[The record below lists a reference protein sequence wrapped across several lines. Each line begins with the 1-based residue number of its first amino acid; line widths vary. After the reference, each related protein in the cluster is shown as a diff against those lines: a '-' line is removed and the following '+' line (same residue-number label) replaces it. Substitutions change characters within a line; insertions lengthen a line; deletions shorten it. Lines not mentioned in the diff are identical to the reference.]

1 MKNREDF
8 KEYIEAFLK
17 QNSYL
22 NLISKNDEKFLWEKH
37 IFDSLA
43 IGKFFEKYFSKDFLE
58 DRKIG
63 GLEDRLFNDSSL
75 SETLKHQLTDNSL
88 TSYLPIFQPSEINP
102 STDNNFP
109 LSTFHFQLLDIGTGG
124 GFPAV
129 PIAIMYPEIEVF
141 ALDSIRKKIN
151 AIENIKAELG
161 LKNLHTICDRAE
173 NIVECKKVKG
183 LESVLEG
190 KRVGSSEGK
199 LINKSSLGKI
209 SQELQF
215 DNSLP
220 SYPPALLP
228 SNNNNIRETLQVQH
242 SDNIPSY
249 LPTLLPSK
257 FDLITSRAVA
267 PIKVIVE
274 YAMPLLKND
283 GYFIAYKSIKA
294 QEEIEEAKQ
303 TLKKH
308 KAKVVDIIR
317 YDLPLKENFTR
328 NLVVI
333 KRY

>member
-8 KEYIEAFLK
+8 QEYIKAFLE

-43 IGKFFEKYFSKDFLE
+43 IEKFFEKYFFAAKQLRSQAAKLDN
-58 DRKIG
+58 R
-63 GLEDRLFNDSSL
+63 
-75 SETLKHQLTDNSL
+75 ETLKEQLTDKNLS
-88 TSYLPIFQPSEINP
+88 TFQPFNL
-102 STDNNFP
+102 STNNNFP

-151 AIENIKAELG
+151 AIENIKAEL
-161 LKNLHTICDRAE
+161 KINNLYTICNRAE
-173 NIVECKKVKG
+173 NIKNQK
-183 LESVLEG
+183 
-190 KRVGSSEGK
+190 
-199 LINKSSLGKI
+199 
-209 SQELQF
+209 F
-215 DNSLP
+215 
-220 SYPPALLP
+220 
-228 SNNNNIRETLQVQH
+228 NI
-242 SDNIPSY
+242 
-249 LPTLLPSK
+249 
-257 FDLITSRAVA
+257 ITSRAVA

-274 YAMPLLKND
+274 YAMPLLKDD

-294 QEEIEEAKQ
+294 QEEIEDAKHV
-303 TLKKH
+303 LKKH

-317 YDLPLKENFTR
+317 YDLPLDENFTR

-333 KRY
+333 AK